1 MDQLQRAEI
10 QLQSEYQALKADNE
24 NLRNSLQQTEKTR
37 EKGTV
42 DRDNMELHITKLE
55 QENHRSKNELQALQR
70 SMEYMNK

>member
-37 EKGTV
+37 DKGTV
-42 DRDNMELHITKLE
+42 DRDNMELHIKKLE
-55 QENHRSKNELQALQR
+55 QENHRSKNEFQALQK
-70 SMEYMNK
+70 SMEYMTK